1 MYSNCNSRV
10 VCSSKNL
17 LTTSPGHFA
26 YRTQLNTELRPD
38 AICAGSGAG
47 LGRSCSSYGASR
59 RTVGGANGIHDPTLI
74 QRSYWS
80 SGCPPNKFTALDDD
94 TLSDPVNWANPE
106 GIALN
111 QGGAMSSFHTRNF
124 QTNYTSVNEN
134 PGYVDRAL
142 QIGSTWASGYAG
154 LSAVGGNIPERV
166 VSSCRSNSRYRKYEN
181 EPISRSSY
189 ASYGVSG

>member
-1 MYSNCNSRV
+1 MYSNCNSRG

-17 LTTSPGHFA
+17 LSTAPGPFA
-26 YRTQLNTELRPD
+26 YRTQLNSELHPG

-59 RTVGGANGIHDPTLI
+59 RTVGGVDGIRDPTLI
-74 QRSYWS
+74 QRSYFS
-80 SGCPPNKFTALDDD
+80 SGCPPNKFTNMED

-111 QGGAMSSFHTRNF
+111 KGASMSSFHTRNF

-134 PGYVDRAL
+134 PRFVDRAL
-142 QIGSTWASGYAG
+142 QIGSSWTSGYAG
-154 LSAVGGNIPERV
+154 LSAVGGNIPERMV
-166 VSSCRSNSRYRKYEN
+166 ASYKVNGKYRKYEN
-181 EPISRSSY
+181 EPISRLSY
-189 ASYGVSG
+189 ASYGVAG